1 VEERQ
6 WREGTI
12 VQVYH
17 PGFMGRIGVVLGQEG
32 GKLVVLI
39 DGREVKVEPSKA
51 VPVGGK
57 SRGRTHQAVGAGSG

>member
-1 VEERQ
+1 VTP
-6 WREGTI
+6 GVI

-17 PGFMGRIGVVLGQEG
+17 PRYMGRIGVVLGQDG
-32 GKLVVLI
+32 NKLLVLI
-39 DGREVKVEPSKA
+39 HGKTVKVEPSKA